1 MDNEEKYKAIKTE
14 ILGED
19 SEESGSDEE
28 SSDEED
34 EDEGMQLTWI
44 YTIFS
49 DCSNSRGSQ
58 GRHRRSHRDQLG
70 QPTPNHLFDHH
81 ERTQL

>member
-19 SEESGSDEE
+19 SEESDSEE

-34 EDEGMQLTWI
+34 EDEGMRLTWI
-44 YTIFS
+44 YSIFF
-49 DCSNSRGSQ
+49 DRSNSRGSQ
-58 GRHRRSHRDQLG
+58 GRHRRSHR
-70 QPTPNHLFDHH
+70 N
-81 ERTQL
+81 